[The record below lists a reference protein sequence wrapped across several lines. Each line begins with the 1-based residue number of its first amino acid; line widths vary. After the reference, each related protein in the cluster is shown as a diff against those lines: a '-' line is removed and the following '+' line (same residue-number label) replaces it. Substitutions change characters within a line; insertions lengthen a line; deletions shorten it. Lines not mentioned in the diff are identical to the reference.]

1 MMSLLIV
8 LLLLLLVIV
17 DPWDEISDEGESEA
31 GLVVNWIIVDDA
43 GGSVGKGERTKDWV
57 VVGRE

>member
-1 MMSLLIV
+1 MSLLIV
-8 LLLLLLVIV
+8 LLLLLVIV
-17 DPWDEISDEGESEA
+17 DPWDEISDEGEREA
-31 GLVVNWIIVDDA
+31 GLVVNWIVDDA